1 MSPSQEIDGERIVPT
16 LLLFVSFCAF
26 LWLFLPLSGMSLEG
40 CRRLGAVMRVSVYWF
55 GRPARSPYETQVE
68 DFRRRVS
75 RRWPAEDIALK
86 PANSLR
92 EADPRAALVR
102 EAETV
107 LARIPP
113 RWQLV
118 VLDEHGRSRTSTNF
132 AHFLQ
137 VTERQ
142 APPGVAFVLGSDLGV
157 ASSLRDQADV
167 VLSLSPMTL
176 PHLLARLMVWEQ
188 LYRATDILG
197 PGNYHRAGIS

>member
-1 MSPSQEIDGERIVPT
+1 
-16 LLLFVSFCAF
+16 
-26 LWLFLPLSGMSLEG
+26 
-40 CRRLGAVMRVSVYWF
+40 MRVSVYWF

-86 PANSLR
+86 PASGLR
-92 EADPRAALVR
+92 EADPAAALGR

-107 LARIPP
+107 ISRIPP
-113 RWQLV
+113 RWYVV
-118 VLDEHGRSRTSTNF
+118 VLDERGRSRTSTNF
-132 AHFLQ
+132 AHLLQ
-137 VTERQ
+137 KTERQ

-176 PHLLARLMVWEQ
+176 AHLLARLMVWEQ

-197 PGNYHRAGIS
+197 PGNYHRSGVG